1 MNKSRICNA
10 RAYTCKTNLPTWKTS
25 RRGSKGGTNTWR
37 RIQTAKTTIRQP
49 SSASKTPAALT
60 SAVRDRVLDGALMFS
75 THSLTHSTTV
85 LCVCSLY
92 ISHLLTQLTRASRR
106 PKLFPGGAVRGA
118 SGVLLIRSYILYIV
132 QLYRGCLMLLR
143 IIIAALLG
151 FSLSH
156 VVASEISAAA
166 RALQHHPK
174 SGDDVMAVYY

>member
-92 ISHLLTQLTRASRR
+92 FSLAHSTHAGVATS
-106 PKLFPGGAVRGA
+106 KTFPGRGCA
-118 SGVLLIRSYILYIV
+118 RSKWSFTYKVLYII
-132 QLYRGCLMLLR
+132 YSTT
-143 IIIAALLG
+143 I
-151 FSLSH
+151 
-156 VVASEISAAA
+156 
-166 RALQHHPK
+166 
-174 SGDDVMAVYY
+174 